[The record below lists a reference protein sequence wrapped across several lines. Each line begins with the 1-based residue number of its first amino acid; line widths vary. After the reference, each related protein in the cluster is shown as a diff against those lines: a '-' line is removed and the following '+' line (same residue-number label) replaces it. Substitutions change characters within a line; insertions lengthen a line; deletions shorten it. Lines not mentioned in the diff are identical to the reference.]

1 MMTPLSI
8 HFWELLVSAAV
19 LGIGAFCVIW
29 VALVLRRSELRHREL
44 TERLDKLMARLD

>member
-1 MMTPLSI
+1 M
-8 HFWELLVSAAV
+8 SAGV

-44 TERLDKLMARLD
+44 TERLDTLMARLD